1 MSLTKYSRAEGKKQ
15 TKLAKAALR
24 NGGAAISEQ
33 AEIIHEGGKAD
44 AQITAIK
51 GRWMHVIILGGGSPL
66 SLLDFAPW
74 RIGPREREP
83 TNNCVAKV
91 RKWVRSTF
99 APPEDGIWVQLDV
112 AGHSGPRAKLAGQ
125 YIFLGYAPTQKAPRL
140 TEDKNAKVVVE

>member
-1 MSLTKYSRAEGKKQ
+1 MSLTKYSRTQGKKH

-44 AQITAIK
+44 GKITDIK
-51 GRWMHVIILGGGSPL
+51 GRWIRVDILGGGSPL
-66 SLLDFAPW
+66 SLLDFTPW
-74 RIGPREREP
+74 RVGPKQSEP

-91 RKWVRSTF
+91 RKWVRSTN
-99 APPEDGIWVQLDV
+99 APPEYGVWVQLDV
-112 AGHSGPRAKLAGQ
+112 AGHSGPRGKLMGQ

-140 TEDKNAKVVVE
+140 TEDKNAKVPPE